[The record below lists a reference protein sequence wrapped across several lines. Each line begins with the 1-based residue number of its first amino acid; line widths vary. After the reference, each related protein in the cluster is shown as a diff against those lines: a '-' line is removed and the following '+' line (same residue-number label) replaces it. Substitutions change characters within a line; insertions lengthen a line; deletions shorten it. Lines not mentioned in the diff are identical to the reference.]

1 MPSKRVL
8 VFTYGTRGDVE
19 PFLALAKG
27 LQSAGVDVLLAT
39 SSRFRDFVE
48 GFDVPFFPMSD
59 ESLAAIESPDGKLML
74 EGGSGLYQRV
84 RAGIRLAKKSG
95 PINDTL
101 MRENW
106 EAAAEYRPDIIV
118 FSSKMFGAP
127 HVAEK
132 LKVPAVFGT
141 LQPMI
146 VPTNAFPALGLPYL
160 PIPGYNRFS
169 YSLVTKSF
177 GFMRKSVNRF
187 RQNVLGL
194 QPVRSNKQVLLPKG
208 LESTPA
214 LHAYSESVVPR
225 PADWPKTAVVTGYW
239 RLDKEADY
247 TPSPELQA
255 FLDSGP
261 PPVFIGFGSMTS
273 VDPKVLGQLATGAL
287 RKAGKRGI
295 IAKGWA
301 QLEVEPDD
309 NIIAIPPVPYDWL
322 FPRMAAIV
330 HHGGA
335 GTTAEGFHAG
345 VPSVICPFFGDQ
357 PGWAKLSVALG
368 VGAGP
373 VPRKRLTEDRLARA
387 INDATSSPRLRD
399 TAKALAARLREE
411 DGVAR
416 AVEIITRM

>member
-1 MPSKRVL
+1 MPLKRIL

-27 LQSAGVDVLLAT
+27 LQQAGHDVRFAT
-39 SSRFRDFVE
+39 SSRFRGFVE
-48 GFDVPFFPMSD
+48 EFGVSFFPMSD
-59 ESLAAIESPDGKLML
+59 TSLAAIESPDGKVML
-74 EGGSGLYQRV
+74 EGSSGLYQRI
-84 RAGIRLAKKSG
+84 RAGIRLARKSG

-101 MRENW
+101 MQETW
-106 EAAAEYRPDIIV
+106 EAAADFQPDIIV

-146 VPTNAFPALGLPYL
+146 VPTKSFPAMGLPRL
-160 PIPGYNRFS
+160 PFPGYNRLS

-177 GFMRKSVNRF
+177 GMMRKGVNRF
-187 RQNVLGL
+187 RKNTLDL
-194 QPVRSNKQVLLPKG
+194 APVRSNRDVLLPPG
-208 LESTPA
+208 AGTIPL

-225 PADWPKTAVVTGYW
+225 PNDWPETAVVTGYW
-239 RLDKEADY
+239 RLEKDTRYA
-247 TPSPELQA
+247 PFPELQS
-255 FLDSGP
+255 FLDDGP

-273 VDPKVLGQLATGAL
+273 ADPKVLGDLATGAL
-287 RKAGKRGI
+287 RKAGQRGV

-301 QLEVEPDD
+301 ELEVAADD

-335 GTTAEGFHAG
+335 GTTSEGFYAG
-345 VPSVICPFFGDQ
+345 VPCVICPFFGDQ
-357 PGWAKLSVALG
+357 PGWAQLSVRLG

-416 AVEIITRM
+416 AVEIITQM